1 MKDKYT
7 ELELEV
13 IEFRTEDVIATSDR
27 FSPNGQ
33 KGEICSED
41 YDVCITNA

>member
-1 MKDKYT
+1 MKKTYT
-7 ELELEV
+7 ELEIEI
-13 IEFRTEDVIATSDR
+13 IEFHTEDVIATSDG